1 MYAFFTSMIFLYS
14 WESED
19 EFDDINGKDPV
30 ADQFNKEFRFSQPW
44 GGLVVAWTIWMVR
57 CEVAGVDNVD
67 KTIFWLLLASLK
79 DARYV
84 GGALQVVALLVLV
97 VVLLVELVL
106 WLLFGI
112 SLIQGRP
119 GLVESLKKKYKQYQK
134 QLTSIHFPLKIWIFK
149 FFFSWFLQSKYILC
163 TGAEYEFWQKITLTL
178 RFHVGFV
185 MDFVLW
191 SNGSSQNRPF
201 SF

>member
-1 MYAFFTSMIFLYS
+1 MYVFYTSMIFLYS

-84 GGALQVVALLVLV
+84 GGALQVVLA
-97 VVLLVELVL
+97 LLVELL
-106 WLLFGI
+106 WLFGI

-119 GLVESLKKKYKQYQK
+119 GLVESLQKIVNKKQY
-134 QLTSIHFPLKIWIFK
+134 
-149 FFFSWFLQSKYILC
+149 
-163 TGAEYEFWQKITLTL
+163 
-178 RFHVGFV
+178 
-185 MDFVLW
+185 
-191 SNGSSQNRPF
+191 
-201 SF
+201 

>member
-1 MYAFFTSMIFLYS
+1 MIFLYS

-19 EFDDINGKDPV
+19 EFDINGKDPV

-84 GGALQVVALLVLV
+84 GGALQVVL
-97 VVLLVELVL
+97 VVLLVEL
-106 WLLFGI
+106 WLFVGF

-119 GLVESLKKKYKQYQK
+119 GLVVDESLQNYKQ
-134 QLTSIHFPLKIWIFK
+134 
-149 FFFSWFLQSKYILC
+149 
-163 TGAEYEFWQKITLTL
+163 
-178 RFHVGFV
+178 
-185 MDFVLW
+185 
-191 SNGSSQNRPF
+191 NN
-201 SF
+201 